1 MTKFRVLCGM
11 AVLLSATGAFAQ
23 PLVYS
28 NNLDSTDAS
37 GFMKFQVTLGTGATP
52 LLDSDAFFGFNFGA
66 AYPWDSGVTYTGT
79 APLNTT
85 IPPHPGTGVTRGLML
100 RANMTQI
107 DNPAGSNNVSVET
120 INVAPKLK
128 LTGDYRIEV
137 DTWGQVQSS
146 GTSTQL
152 GMIGSQH
159 NLRSGWMQNWSGNGY
174 SLGFV
179 HDGSSGTDY
188 RLFRGLTWDNP
199 INIIGS
205 SNPFY
210 GATNTATGATSNQLN
225 NTNAYYNTYMTVAG
239 GYRYA
244 GATASRWIRM
254 IVTRTGDNLKV
265 EFQNIDQTTGAPV
278 GPALLVC
285 NGDVTTPIV
294 SATTGATVAATV
306 QEDGAPWMGF
316 FDPAASPRPV
326 DYPLFS
332 IFNNLKVYGT
342 IKQDVMY
349 GTFELG
355 DWTGSYPASVV
366 MRAYDSS
373 DTQIGG
379 DITAALRKN
388 DTTGKQ
394 DYFIDLP
401 AGTVAVRSRFNGGVT
416 QKIEVG
422 GSGPFQKNFVLKNG
436 DCDRDDTVSILDYLA
451 VSAYYE
457 KDNSDPN
464 WSVDDPNTGTT
475 MEKTDLDGDN
485 TISILDYIILST
497 NYEAAGE

>member
-1 MTKFRVLCGM
+1 
-11 AVLLSATGAFAQ
+11 
-23 PLVYS
+23 
-28 NNLDSTDAS
+28 
-37 GFMKFQVTLGTGATP
+37 
-52 LLDSDAFFGFNFGA
+52 
-66 AYPWDSGVTYTGT
+66 
-79 APLNTT
+79 
-85 IPPHPGTGVTRGLML
+85 
-100 RANMTQI
+100 
-107 DNPAGSNNVSVET
+107 
-120 INVAPKLK
+120 
-128 LTGDYRIEV
+128 
-137 DTWGQVQSS
+137 
-146 GTSTQL
+146 
-152 GMIGSQH
+152 
-159 NLRSGWMQNWSGNGY
+159 
-174 SLGFV
+174 
-179 HDGSSGTDY
+179 
-188 RLFRGLTWDNP
+188 
-199 INIIGS
+199 
-205 SNPFY
+205 
-210 GATNTATGATSNQLN
+210 
-225 NTNAYYNTYMTVAG
+225 
-239 GYRYA
+239 
-244 GATASRWIRM
+244 
-254 IVTRTGDNLKV
+254 
-265 EFQNIDQTTGAPV
+265 
-278 GPALLVC
+278 LLVC